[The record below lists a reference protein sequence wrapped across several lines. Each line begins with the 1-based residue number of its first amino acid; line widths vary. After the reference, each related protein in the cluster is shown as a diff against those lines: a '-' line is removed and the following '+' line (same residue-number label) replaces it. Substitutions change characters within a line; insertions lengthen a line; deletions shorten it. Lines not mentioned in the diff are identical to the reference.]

1 MNELTGFQRDVLY
14 ISARLDEPNGLAIK
28 DRLEE
33 YYETTVDRGQLY
45 PNLDSLVEMELI
57 EKNQQEKRGNCYTL
71 TAKGRREITARR
83 EWEDKR
89 MRFDA

>member
-1 MNELTGFQRDVLY
+1 MDELTGFQRDVLY

-28 DRLEE
+28 DQLED

-45 PNLDSLVEMELI
+45 PNLDSLVEKELI
-57 EKNQQEKRGNCYTL
+57 EKHQQGKRRNAYTL
-71 TAKGRREITARR
+71 TAKGRHEITARR

-89 MRFDA
+89 MGFDA